1 MSTNEKCFW
10 LLIDNNK
17 KYDIRYNIKLNELSE
32 PDKECLILGPFTK
45 DDLMEKITNSSLI
58 YESQLP

>member
-45 DDLMEKITNSSLI
+45 DDLMEK
-58 YESQLP
+58 